1 METSYEKRKKAAREK
16 AINFQYEQANMNLS
30 WLEVS
35 QIASYFYK
43 LCRRYGLVREFR
55 ENGLI

>member
-1 METSYEKRKKAAREK
+1 MKNDYQKRKEAAREK
-16 AINFQYEQANMNLS
+16 AINFQYEQTNMNLS

-43 LCRRYGLVREFR
+43 LGRRYGLVREFR